1 MAEISDFERRANQY
15 LTEHVA
21 KGGKRDDVLADWA
34 RSENPELQKY
44 AKSIFVKDL
53 NPDQAAAEVTGNNP
67 PGNEDPGMA
76 SYLQMAGDM
85 APVVAPVAA
94 GSAALAYYY
103 GKKKGQGV
111 EPTLS
116 DFESKKQQ
124 LELERMQLQNDVE
137 RARLNQM
144 VAKGQPLDTQAK
156 FSEPTAIE
164 VAADTTSVR
173 EPSPATVAV
182 DKVQQAQ
189 QLAEANRQLGLG
201 NQPVAPGPIARNAL
215 PMGAVNPAMF
225 SSSPKA
231 PRPDFD
237 QPVSTPISAA
247 PIDAPAPTPS
257 AKPNSFATE
266 TVVNE
271 VKDMI
276 QQETPQG
283 MYRDPAGNLVYPK
296 EMSPGAR
303 AGAEAFAQ
311 QYPEQAAALEAEK
324 RFAILG
330 AGAAD
335 NNLYNAYGAEL
346 RKQILNEVNQGQPA
360 GVSPNYTE
368 RINPAIKAIS
378 PESALGK
385 QLQDLRVNEPKSAV
399 RGRLGTP
406 AAVTPTGLVQGSKI
420 AEALKNAGK
429 ISLVMAMTDA
439 ANAATKG
446 DYTGAAKIAGPALDP
461 TGILEAAVNPQSTA
475 RNITNVSPVF
485 GFLSQLF
492 ASQADERAKKAYVDK
507 VGGGRGL
514 TPASAYPR

>member
-67 PGNEDPGMA
+67 PGNQDSGMA

-189 QLAEANRQLGLG
+189 QLAEANRQLGIVG
-201 NQPVAPGPIARNAL
+201 NQPVPPIVPQQFPPAGMPAGDIPPAPPYM
-215 PMGAVNPAMF
+215 P
-225 SSSPKA
+225 
-231 PRPDFD
+231 
-237 QPVSTPISAA
+237 STPLSSA
-247 PIDAPAPTPS
+247 PDDAPAPKPS
-257 AKPNSFATE
+257 SGPSSFAT
-266 TVVNE
+266 TTIVDE

-276 QQETPQG
+276 QNTPDPTKSPELRTGTGKPAFGGIAPPPKVREKGGMAGKPVFKNTYARPEDVPAGYAFVPNAQFIDPGRQDMGQPLFTKTYGAQDYPLTDKMAREQASEINRMLGKPTRAELKAAGLEPAPNTPGITQYINQPKGSGMGTKTVKVGGVLGALVAIPDLAKAETPGQQA
-283 MYRDPAGNLVYPK
+283 M
-296 EMSPGAR
+296 
-303 AGAEAFAQ
+303 AGANLLEAVMPPGFMMGGAGEGSGAVPSFDQAMLLGSPYAQ
-311 QYPEQAAALEAEK
+311 TEIAKKRRQALEY
-324 RFAILG
+324 
-330 AGAAD
+330 AA
-335 NNLYNAYGAEL
+335 
-346 RKQILNEVNQGQPA
+346 
-360 GVSPNYTE
+360 
-368 RINPAIKAIS
+368 
-378 PESALGK
+378 
-385 QLQDLRVNEPKSAV
+385 
-399 RGRLGTP
+399 
-406 AAVTPTGLVQGSKI
+406 
-420 AEALKNAGK
+420 
-429 ISLVMAMTDA
+429 
-439 ANAATKG
+439 
-446 DYTGAAKIAGPALDP
+446 
-461 TGILEAAVNPQSTA
+461 
-475 RNITNVSPVF
+475 
-485 GFLSQLF
+485 
-492 ASQADERAKKAYVDK
+492 K